1 MPSLWFVGQ
10 CSNKRSDIRIPLD
23 MDKTWFIFGKWVPG
37 QAVSGTVCT
46 FSLSIEA
53 GLLAIY
59 RDKIVVQE
67 IIPWR
72 CEYAGWL
79 IRIAYKGILDD
90 ERPSRSHLLL
100 WRFIH
105 SEYSW
110 ETIV

>member
-10 CSNKRSDIRIPLD
+10 CSNKRPDIRIPLD